1 MYVYTCRLCLY
12 ACLSFSYVLTHSPL
26 SPLFS
31 QVLFAPLIS
40 FSPKL
45 EMEAMEC
52 DCTDGDP
59 ILVNMSVCLS
69 AATYV
74 QWKNDARYMLTSLPT
89 KGMFIS
95 LCLYLCL
102 CSSITR
108 TLIPPPHTHTGTLS
122 HYTTKHEY
130 TQKGARIAD
139 TDSIVYTPDSDSD
152 RGHGSDSFSFMVQLG
167 AVTSK
172 QCVITLVLDDQEE
185 IKKPKAGLFSCL
197 GCSGSKKGPKGDDYD
212 DNECVYMYIRMFL
225 SPPLLPP
232 RPLTFTTHLTF
243 HRLRATGKGSHPP
256 LRVQVG
262 TW

>member
-1 MYVYTCRLCLY
+1 MSVSGDLRAVEERCALYAYFLAHQRYVYI
-12 ACLSFSYVLTHSPL
+12 SVSVSVSVFFNHSH
-26 SPLFS
+26 
-31 QVLFAPLIS
+31 
-40 FSPKL
+40 
-45 EMEAMEC
+45 
-52 DCTDGDP
+52 T
-59 ILVNMSVCLS
+59 N
-69 AATYV
+69 
-74 QWKNDARYMLTSLPT
+74 
-89 KGMFIS
+89 
-95 LCLYLCL
+95 
-102 CSSITR
+102 
-108 TLIPPPHTHTGTLS
+108 PPPHTHTGTLS

-232 RPLTFTTHLTF
+232 VYVFPCPLH
-243 HRLRATGKGSHPP
+243 
-256 LRVQVG
+256 
-262 TW
+262 